1 MKKPGYGWFGAGW
14 ASCKEG
20 AVANNHMPPDED
32 NVLSEWLNGFF
43 AAFAEYPDDEAM
55 QGILQGDYTRGEQ
68 AEDALLR
75 IAPKIYISV
84 SENSKLKQ
92 KFRLKV

>member
-1 MKKPGYGWFGAGW
+1 MKQPVYGWFGAGW
-14 ASCKEG
+14 ASEKTGE
-20 AVANNHMPPDED
+20 VTENHNPNNEEA
-32 NVLSEWLNGFF
+32 LSEWLNGFLS
-43 AAFAEYPDDEAM
+43 AYADYPDVEAI
-55 QGILQGDYTRGEQ
+55 QGIIEGDFSRGEQ

-84 SENSKLKQ
+84 SENPKLKQ